1 MRSIAAGSLQVF
13 DRHCLTTLLH
23 RVALCALTAGLAI
36 SADAA
41 TPRAR
46 DLGVPFPGT
55 PGEFNAITDVKGV
68 EVGQTT
74 LIRGDVGTP
83 APIVRTGVTIV
94 HPLGKRSTDAVAAGF
109 AVINGTGE
117 FTGTRM
123 IDETGLLLGPIAL
136 TGTANIPTV
145 SQALMDWASRPGY
158 LPKELVFTHF
168 LPVVGETL
176 DARLNDIFQHSLQPG
191 AVLAA
196 LDGARSGWVAEGNVG
211 GGTGMQ
217 AYQFKGGIG
226 TASRV
231 AHVAGHT
238 YTVGVLLQA
247 NNGRRADLRIAGIP
261 IGEEVH
267 DLMPERAPGPHDEPA
282 KNSLLVL
289 VATDAP
295 LQVHQLR
302 RLARRV
308 SLGVGRDGN
317 TAGSM
322 SGEFAL
328 AFSTT
333 NTTPLD
339 GGPPAPRPVITDL
352 DGAQLDALFE
362 ATVQATEEAV
372 VNQLVASDTM
382 VGVGGYKVYGLP
394 HNRLVQI
401 LKAHSR
407 LSAPIR

>member
-1 MRSIAAGSLQVF
+1 VF
-13 DRHCLTTLLH
+13 DRYPLRISMNQLAV
-23 RVALCALTAGLAI
+23 RVVFCALASGFAV
-36 SADAA
+36 SANAA
-41 TPRAR
+41 AVSEHE
-46 DLGVPFPGT
+46 LGIPFPRNA
-55 PGEFNAITDVKGV
+55 GEFDAITDVKGV

-74 LIRGDVGTP
+74 LIRGDFGAP
-83 APIVRTGVTIV
+83 APVVRTGVTIV
-94 HPLGKRSTDAVAAGF
+94 HPLGKRDTDAVAAGF

-158 LPKELVFTHF
+158 LPKDLVFTHF

-176 DARLNDIFQHSLQPG
+176 DARLNDIFQHSLQQ
-191 AVLAA
+191 ADVFAA
-196 LDGARSGWVAEGNVG
+196 LDGARSGPVAEGNVG

-231 AHVAGHT
+231 VHVAGHT

-247 NNGRRADLRIAGIP
+247 NNGRRTDLRVAGIP
-261 IGEEVH
+261 IGEEIR
-267 DLMPERAPGPHDEPA
+267 DLVPERPSATHEGHDEPV

-308 SLGVGRDGN
+308 SLGVGRDGS

-333 NTTPLD
+333 NITPLD
-339 GGPPAPRPVITDL
+339 GKPPAPLPVITDL

-372 VNQLVASDTM
+372 INQLVASETM

-394 HNRLVQI
+394 HERLVQI

-407 LSAPIR
+407 LSAPAH

>member
-1 MRSIAAGSLQVF
+1 MRNLVSVNV
-13 DRHCLTTLLH
+13 LLG
-23 RVALCALTAGLAI
+23 ALLIFALGVTVPART
-36 SADAA
+36 DAA
-41 TPRAR
+41 SSRAR

-74 LIRGDVGTP
+74 LIRGEAGS
-83 APIVRTGVTIV
+83 APPPIRTGVTIV
-94 HPLGKRSTDAVAAGF
+94 HPLGKNGLDAVASGF
-109 AVINGTGE
+109 TVVNGTGE

-123 IDETGLLLGPIAL
+123 IDETGLLIGPIAL

-145 SQALMDWASRPGY
+145 AQALMDWASRPGY
-158 LPKELVFTHF
+158 LPKDLVFSHF

-176 DARLNDIFQHSLQPG
+176 DGRLNDIFQHPMQQGDVFVALNG
-191 AVLAA
+191 ASS
-196 LDGARSGWVAEGNVG
+196 GAVAEGNVG

-231 AHVAGHT
+231 VHVEGHT

-247 NNGRRADLRIAGIP
+247 NNGRRADLRIAGVP
-261 IGEEVH
+261 IGEEVR
-267 DLMPERAPGPHDEPA
+267 DLMPEPGSGDREGPA
-282 KNSLLVL
+282 QRTKNSLLVL
-289 VATDAP
+289 IATDAP
-295 LQVHQLR
+295 LQIHQLT
-302 RLARRV
+302 RLARRAV
-308 SLGVGRDGN
+308 LGVGRDGS

-333 NTTPLD
+333 NTTPLQGD
-339 GGPPAPRPVITDL
+339 PPARQPISDL

-362 ATVQATEEAV
+362 ATVQATEEAI
-372 VNQLVASDTM
+372 VNQLVASNTM
-382 VGVGGYKVYGLP
+382 IGVGGYKVYGLP
-394 HNRLVQI
+394 HDRLIQI
-401 LKAHSR
+401 LKSHGR
-407 LSAPIR
+407 LAAARP

>member
-1 MRSIAAGSLQVF
+1 MNKLAV
-13 DRHCLTTLLH
+13 
-23 RVALCALTAGLAI
+23 RVAICALLGGLA
-36 SADAA
+36 SGADAA
-41 TPRAR
+41 PERAR

-74 LIRGDVGTP
+74 LIRGDFGAK
-83 APIVRTGVTIV
+83 APVVRTGVTIV
-94 HPLGKRSTDAVAAGF
+94 HPLGKRATDAVAAGF

-145 SQALMDWASRPGY
+145 SQAFMDWASRPGY
-158 LPKELVFTHF
+158 LPKDLVFTHF

-176 DARLNDIFQHSLQPG
+176 DARLTDIFQHSLQQSD
-191 AVLAA
+191 VFAA
-196 LDGARSGWVAEGNVG
+196 LDGARSGPVAEGNVG

-231 AHVAGHT
+231 VHVAGHT

-247 NNGRRADLRIAGIP
+247 NNGRRSDLRIAGIP
-261 IGEEVH
+261 IGEEIR
-267 DLMPERAPGPHDEPA
+267 DLVPERPSATQAGHDEPA

-308 SLGVGRDGN
+308 SLGVGRDGS

-322 SGEFAL
+322 SGEFGL

-333 NTTPLD
+333 NVTPLD
-339 GGPPAPRPVITDL
+339 GKPPAPLQVITDL

-372 VNQLVASDTM
+372 VNQLVASETM

-394 HNRLVQI
+394 HERLVQI
-401 LKAHSR
+401 LKAHNR
-407 LSAPIR
+407 LSPPAR